1 MPRYLSLM
9 FPPLSAKNIPNN
21 FALRRMENT
30 EKSTPQKKR
39 QNPNRCRPKSKGGC
53 QRCKQRRRRCDEA
66 KPSCQECTKR
76 GHTCP
81 GYQKQS
87 LQWRYV
93 FKGSEEPKQPAAQIE
108 SPETVAT
115 ELFEVNNPTQD
126 ERDNLQNGTPSI
138 WDTTC
143 SNLFDQLPDF
153 DEPTDAWSYTELRSN
168 DTGLTNPDAELD
180 GLSVLR
186 QRLVNTSVPS
196 FLIQLPVMLVQY
208 YFHTVCNQWSSF
220 DCPLNPFRTIVSRLW
235 SRNAAIYFAIQSMSA
250 ASLANDFPNMR
261 PIGIQTQQQAI
272 ACLNTS
278 AQKSSVQAKDDEY
291 FLALLMIGSTTGWH
305 DASDLGL
312 PYLRAAQDHLMRQ
325 ERQCKN
331 ANSALAKQHPLFKQ
345 CLLWWN
351 LLAAFVAEESP
362 IVDVESSIEN
372 SDTDLSVYLVDG
384 QILPH
389 PWTGSFRY
397 ALSLFY
403 RTARVIRA
411 ARTSHRRRPE
421 ALDPTLIDLSSMAE
435 ELDLRQKAEHLEDK
449 ILFTGFSFYCGPV
462 DIGDTNT
469 PPSHF
474 LTLAEAYR
482 CTALLQIY
490 HVFPDILEDR
500 LRSNQTTDGES
511 PIPALFLL
519 LFPIATEWSSCSV
532 EDTRH
537 TLALHIVSLLGQLPS
552 TSGTKVLQPVVLAC
566 ISSDLVFSSGSVLGA
581 TGNSITSLNTLDVEI
596 AQARRKVKMRLS
608 ELILILPKLPMQR
621 IVNVVHETWDR
632 ADSGVEEFWLD
643 IMMDLNLETI
653 MG

>member
-1 MPRYLSLM
+1 MASTEGLS
-9 FPPLSAKNIPNN
+9 S
-21 FALRRMENT
+21 
-30 EKSTPQKKR
+30 PQKKR
-39 QNPNRCRPKSKGGC
+39 QNPNRCRPKSRGGC

-66 KPSCQECTKR
+66 KPSCEECTKR

-81 GYQKQS
+81 GYRKQS

-93 FKGSEEPKQPAAQIE
+93 FKGSEEPNQPALPAE
-108 SPETVAT
+108 SPDMSTT
-115 ELFEVNNPTQD
+115 EFPAVNNPIQEEKDNPQNETQD
-126 ERDNLQNGTPSI
+126 I
-138 WDTTC
+138 WDTAYP
-143 SNLFDQLPDF
+143 NLFDQLPDF
-153 DEPTDAWSYTELRSN
+153 DEPTDAWFYTEPGSN
-168 DTGLTNPDAELD
+168 GTALAKSDAEQD
-180 GLSVLR
+180 GLSILH
-186 QRLVNTSVPS
+186 QRLANTSVPS
-196 FLIQLPVMLVQY
+196 FLIQLPVILVQY

-250 ASLANDFPNMR
+250 ASLANDFPTMR
-261 PIGIQTQQQAI
+261 AIGIQTQQQAI
-272 ACLNTS
+272 ACLNN
-278 AQKSSVQAKDDEY
+278 SVQKGSTQTKDDEY

-312 PYLRAAQDHLMRQ
+312 PYLRAAQDHLLKQ

-331 ANSALAKQHPLFKQ
+331 ANSTLAKQHPLFKQ

-362 IVDVESSIEN
+362 ILDVENSIEN

-384 QILPH
+384 QVLPH
-389 PWTGSFRY
+389 PWTGSLRY
-397 ALSLFY
+397 SLGLFY
-403 RTARVIRA
+403 RTARVVRA
-411 ARTSHRRRPE
+411 ARTYHRRWP
-421 ALDPTLIDLSSMAE
+421 ADLDPTSIDLSSMAE
-435 ELDLRQKAEHLEDK
+435 KLDLRQKAEQLEDR

-490 HVFPDILEDR
+490 HVFPDILEER
-500 LRSNQTTDGES
+500 LQSNQTADDEN

-519 LFPIATEWSSCSV
+519 LFPIAAEWSSCSV
-532 EDTRH
+532 EDVRH
-537 TLALHIVSLLGQLPS
+537 TLAVHIVSLLEQLPS
-552 TSGTKVLQPVVLAC
+552 TSGTKVMQPIVLAC

-581 TGNSITSLNTLDVEI
+581 TENVIPSLNTLDVEI
-596 AQARRKVKMRLS
+596 AQARRKVKMRMS

-621 IVNVVHETWDR
+621 IYNVVHETWDR
-632 ADSGVEEFWLD
+632 ADSGLEEFWLD
-643 IMMDLNLETI
+643 VMLDLNLETI

>member
-1 MPRYLSLM
+1 MASTESLLS
-9 FPPLSAKNIPNN
+9 
-21 FALRRMENT
+21 
-30 EKSTPQKKR
+30 PQKKR
-39 QNPNRCRPKSKGGC
+39 QNPNRCRPKSRGGC

-93 FKGSEEPKQPAAQIE
+93 FKDSEEPNQPAPPVE
-108 SPETVAT
+108 SPDTGAIEFSA
-115 ELFEVNNPTQD
+115 VNNPIQ
-126 ERDNLQNGTPSI
+126 EEKDNPQNEPQNI
-138 WDTTC
+138 WDTAYP
-143 SNLFDQLPDF
+143 NLFDQLPDF
-153 DEPTDAWSYTELRSN
+153 DEPTDAWFYTEPGSN
-168 DTGLTNPDAELD
+168 GMALAKPDAELD
-180 GLSVLR
+180 GLSILR
-186 QRLVNTSVPS
+186 QRLANTSVPS

-250 ASLANDFPNMR
+250 ASLANDFPTMR
-261 PIGIQTQQQAI
+261 AIGIQTQQQAI
-272 ACLNTS
+272 ACLNN
-278 AQKSSVQAKDDEY
+278 SVQKGSTQTMDDEY

-312 PYLRAAQDHLMRQ
+312 PYLRAAQDHLLRQ

-331 ANSALAKQHPLFKQ
+331 ANSTLAKQHPLFKQ

-362 IVDVESSIEN
+362 ILDVENSIEN

-384 QILPH
+384 QVLPH
-389 PWTGSFRY
+389 PWTGSLRY
-397 ALSLFY
+397 SLGLFY
-403 RTARVIRA
+403 RTARVVRA
-411 ARTSHRRRPE
+411 ARTSHRRRP
-421 ALDPTLIDLSSMAE
+421 ADLDPTLIDLSSMAE
-435 ELDLRQKAEHLEDK
+435 ELDLRQKAEQLEDR

-490 HVFPDILEDR
+490 HVFPDILKER
-500 LRSNQTTDGES
+500 LRSNQTADSEN

-519 LFPIATEWSSCSV
+519 LFPIAVEWSSCSV

-537 TLALHIVSLLGQLPS
+537 TLALHIVSLLEQLPS
-552 TSGTKVLQPVVLAC
+552 TSGTKVMQPIVLAC

-581 TGNSITSLNTLDVEI
+581 TENAIPSLNTLDVEI
-596 AQARRKVKMRLS
+596 AQARRKVKMRMS

-621 IVNVVHETWDR
+621 IYNVVHETWDR
-632 ADSGVEEFWLD
+632 ADSGLEEFWLD
-643 IMMDLNLETI
+643 VMLDLNLETI

>member
-1 MPRYLSLM
+1 MESTERLSS
-9 FPPLSAKNIPNN
+9 P
-21 FALRRMENT
+21 
-30 EKSTPQKKR
+30 KKR
-39 QNPNRCRPKSKGGC
+39 KNPNRCRPKSRGGC

-93 FKGSEEPKQPAAQIE
+93 FKDSEESNQPAPSIE
-108 SPETVAT
+108 SPDTVAT
-115 ELFEVNNPTQD
+115 EFPEVNSPTQ
-126 ERDNLQNGTPSI
+126 EGKDNIQSETQNI
-138 WDTTC
+138 WDAAGP
-143 SNLFDQLPDF
+143 NFFDQLPDF
-153 DEPTDAWSYTELRSN
+153 DEPTDAWFYTVSGT
-168 DTGLTNPDAELD
+168 TGTALAKPNGKLD
-180 GLSVLR
+180 GLSILR
-186 QRLVNTSVPS
+186 QRLANTSVPS

-220 DCPLNPFRTIVSRLW
+220 DCPLNPFRTIISRLW
-235 SRNAAIYFAIQSMSA
+235 SQNAAIYFAIQSMSA
-250 ASLANDFPNMR
+250 ASLANDFPTMR
-261 PIGIQTQQQAI
+261 AIGIQTQQQAI
-272 ACLNTS
+272 ACLNN
-278 AQKSSVQAKDDEY
+278 SVQKGSTQIKDDEY

-312 PYLRAAQDHLMRQ
+312 PYLRAAQDHLLRQ

-331 ANSALAKQHPLFKQ
+331 ANSALAKQYPLFKQ

-351 LLAAFVAEESP
+351 LLAAFVTEESP
-362 IVDVESSIEN
+362 IIDVESSIEH
-372 SDTDLSVYLVDG
+372 SDTDLSVYLIDG

-389 PWTGSFRY
+389 PWTGSLRY
-397 ALSLFY
+397 SLSLFY

-411 ARTSHRRRPE
+411 ASTSHRRRPE
-421 ALDPTLIDLSSMAE
+421 ALDPTLIDLGSMAE

-490 HVFPDILEDR
+490 HVFPDILEER
-500 LRSNQTTDGES
+500 LRSNQTADDES

-519 LFPIATEWSSCSV
+519 LFPIAAEWSSRSV
-532 EDTRH
+532 EDARH
-537 TLALHIVSLLGQLPS
+537 ILALHIVSLLEQLPS
-552 TSGTKVLQPVVLAC
+552 TSGTKVMQPIVLAC
-566 ISSDLVFSSGSVLGA
+566 VSSDLVFSSGSVLGA
-581 TGNSITSLNTLDVEI
+581 TKNTIPSLNTLDVEI

-621 IVNVVHETWDR
+621 IYNVVHETWNR
-632 ADSGVEEFWLD
+632 ADSGLEEFWLD
-643 IMMDLNLETI
+643 VMLDLNLETI

>member
-1 MPRYLSLM
+1 MASTENLPSL
-9 FPPLSAKNIPNN
+9 
-21 FALRRMENT
+21 
-30 EKSTPQKKR
+30 QKKR
-39 QNPNRCRPKSKGGC
+39 QNPNRCRPKSRGGC

-93 FKGSEEPKQPAAQIE
+93 FKGSEDPAPPVE
-108 SPETVAT
+108 SPDTGET
-115 ELFEVNNPTQD
+115 EFPRVNDPMQEEKDNPQD
-126 ERDNLQNGTPSI
+126 EIQNI
-138 WDTTC
+138 WDTAYP
-143 SNLFDQLPDF
+143 NLFDQLPDF
-153 DEPTDAWSYTELRSN
+153 DEPTDAWFYTEPDSN
-168 DTGLTNPDAELD
+168 GAALAKPDAELD
-180 GLSVLR
+180 GLSILR
-186 QRLVNTSVPS
+186 QRLANTSVPS

-220 DCPLNPFRTIVSRLW
+220 DCPLNPFRTIISRLW

-250 ASLANDFPNMR
+250 ASLANDFPTMR
-261 PIGIQTQQQAI
+261 AIGIQTQQQAI
-272 ACLNTS
+272 ACLNNSFQRGFT
-278 AQKSSVQAKDDEY
+278 QTKDDEY

-312 PYLRAAQDHLMRQ
+312 PYLRAAQDHLLRQ

-331 ANSALAKQHPLFKQ
+331 ENSTLAKQHPLFKQ

-351 LLAAFVAEESP
+351 LLAAFVTEESP
-362 IVDVESSIEN
+362 ILDVENSIEN

-384 QILPH
+384 QVLPH
-389 PWTGSFRY
+389 PWTGSLRY
-397 ALSLFY
+397 ALGLFY
-403 RTARVIRA
+403 RTARVVRA
-411 ARTSHRRRPE
+411 ARTSHRRRP
-421 ALDPTLIDLSSMAE
+421 ADLDPTLIDLSSMAE
-435 ELDLRQKAEHLEDK
+435 ELDLRQKAEQLEDR

-490 HVFPDILEDR
+490 HVFPDILEER
-500 LRSNQTTDGES
+500 LQNNQTADGEDS
-511 PIPALFLL
+511 IPALFSV
-519 LFPIATEWSSCSV
+519 EWSSCSV
-532 EDTRH
+532 EDARH
-537 TLALHIVSLLGQLPS
+537 TLALHIVSLLEQLPS
-552 TSGTKVLQPVVLAC
+552 TSGTKVMQPIVLAC

-581 TGNSITSLNTLDVEI
+581 TENAIPSLNTLDVEI
-596 AQARRKVKMRLS
+596 AQARRKVKMRMS

-621 IVNVVHETWDR
+621 IYNVVHETWDR
-632 ADSGVEEFWLD
+632 ADSGLAEFWLD
-643 IMMDLNLETI
+643 VMLDLNLETI

>member
-1 MPRYLSLM
+1 MASIESL
-9 FPPLSAKNIPNN
+9 PSL
-21 FALRRMENT
+21 
-30 EKSTPQKKR
+30 QKKR
-39 QNPNRCRPKSKGGC
+39 QNPNRCRPKSRGGC

-93 FKGSEEPKQPAAQIE
+93 FKGSEEPALPVE
-108 SPETVAT
+108 SPDTGES
-115 ELFEVNNPTQD
+115 EFSRVNNPIQEEKENPQD
-126 ERDNLQNGTPSI
+126 EIQNI
-138 WDTTC
+138 WDTAYP
-143 SNLFDQLPDF
+143 NLFDQLPDF
-153 DEPTDAWSYTELRSN
+153 DEPTDAWFYTEPDSSGVALAK
-168 DTGLTNPDAELD
+168 PDAELD
-180 GLSVLR
+180 GLSILR
-186 QRLVNTSVPS
+186 QRLANTSVPS

-220 DCPLNPFRTIVSRLW
+220 DCPLNPFRTIISRLW

-250 ASLANDFPNMR
+250 ASLANDFPTMR
-261 PIGIQTQQQAI
+261 AIGIQTQQQAI
-272 ACLNTS
+272 ACLNNS
-278 AQKSSVQAKDDEY
+278 FQKGDTQTKDDEY

-312 PYLRAAQDHLMRQ
+312 PYLRAAQDHLLRQ

-331 ANSALAKQHPLFKQ
+331 ANSTLAKQHPLFKQ

-362 IVDVESSIEN
+362 ILDVENSIEN

-384 QILPH
+384 QVLPH
-389 PWTGSFRY
+389 PWTGSLRY
-397 ALSLFY
+397 SLGLFY
-403 RTARVIRA
+403 RTARVVRA
-411 ARTSHRRRPE
+411 ARTSRRRRP
-421 ALDPTLIDLSSMAE
+421 ADLDPTLIDLSSMAE
-435 ELDLRQKAEHLEDK
+435 ELELRQKAEQLEDR

-490 HVFPDILEDR
+490 HVFPDILEER
-500 LRSNQTTDGES
+500 LRSNQTADGEDS
-511 PIPALFLL
+511 IPALFLL
-519 LFPIATEWSSCSV
+519 LFPIAVEWSSCSV
-532 EDTRH
+532 EDARH
-537 TLALHIVSLLGQLPS
+537 TLALHIVSLLEQLPS
-552 TSGTKVLQPVVLAC
+552 TSGTKVMQPIVLAC

-581 TGNSITSLNTLDVEI
+581 TENAIPSLNTLDVEI
-596 AQARRKVKMRLS
+596 AQARRKVKMRMS

-621 IVNVVHETWDR
+621 IYNVVHETWDR
-632 ADSGVEEFWLD
+632 ADSGLEEFWLD
-643 IMMDLNLETI
+643 VMLDLNLETI

>member
-1 MPRYLSLM
+1 MAGLYLPVEVRSSLSS
-9 FPPLSAKNIPNN
+9 PLPYEGAANGASSG
-21 FALRRMENT
+21 E
-30 EKSTPQKKR
+30 
-39 QNPNRCRPKSKGGC
+39 
-53 QRCKQRRRRCDEA
+53 CDEA

-87 LQWRYV
+87 LQWRYIH
-93 FKGSEEPKQPAAQIE
+93 KGSKEPNQPTPSIDF
-108 SPETVAT
+108 PDTVAT
-115 ELFEVNNPTQD
+115 ESEFPEVINPTQ
-126 ERDNLQNGTPSI
+126 EGKDNLQNETQNI
-138 WDTTC
+138 WDTAC
-143 SNLFDQLPDF
+143 PNLFDQLPDF
-153 DEPTDAWSYTELRSN
+153 DEPTDAWFYTESGSN
-168 DTGLTNPDAELD
+168 GTVITKPDGELD
-180 GLSVLR
+180 GLSILR
-186 QRLVNTSVPS
+186 QRLANTSVPS

-220 DCPLNPFRTIVSRLW
+220 DCPINPFRAIISRLW

-250 ASLANDFPNMR
+250 ASLANDFPTMR
-261 PIGIQTQQQAI
+261 AIGIQTQQQAI
-272 ACLNTS
+272 ACLNNS
-278 AQKSSVQAKDDEY
+278 VQKCSNFTQAKDDEY

-312 PYLRAAQDHLMRQ
+312 PYLRAAQDHLLRQ

-362 IVDVESSIEN
+362 ILDIEDSIENSIEN
-372 SDTDLSVYLVDG
+372 SDTDFSVYLVDG
-384 QILPH
+384 EILPH
-389 PWTGSFRY
+389 PWTGSLRY
-397 ALSLFY
+397 SLGLFY

-411 ARTSHRRRPE
+411 ARTSHRRRPQS
-421 ALDPTLIDLSSMAE
+421 LDSTLIDLSSMAE
-435 ELDLRQKAEHLEDK
+435 ELDLRQKAEHLEDR
-449 ILFTGFSFYCGPV
+449 ILFSGFSFYCGPV

-490 HVFPDILEDR
+490 HVFPDILEER
-500 LRSNQTTDGES
+500 LLSNQTADGER

-519 LFPIATEWSSCSV
+519 LFPIIATEWSSRSV
-532 EDTRH
+532 EDARH
-537 TLALHIVSLLGQLPS
+537 TLALHIVSLLEQLPS
-552 TSGTKVLQPVVLAC
+552 TSGTKVMQPIVLAC

-581 TGNSITSLNTLDVEI
+581 AQNTIPSLNTLDVEI

-621 IVNVVHETWDR
+621 IYNVVHETWDR
-632 ADSGVEEFWLD
+632 ADSGLEEFWLD
-643 IMMDLNLETI
+643 VMLDLNLETI

>member
-1 MPRYLSLM
+1 MASTESLLS
-9 FPPLSAKNIPNN
+9 
-21 FALRRMENT
+21 
-30 EKSTPQKKR
+30 PQKKR
-39 QNPNRCRPKSKGGC
+39 QNPNRCRPKSRGGC

-76 GHTCP
+76 GHICP

-93 FKGSEEPKQPAAQIE
+93 FKDSEEPNQPTPPVE
-108 SPETVAT
+108 SPDTGAIG
-115 ELFEVNNPTQD
+115 FSAVNNSIQ
-126 ERDNLQNGTPSI
+126 EGKDNPQNEAQNI
-138 WDTTC
+138 WDTAYP
-143 SNLFDQLPDF
+143 NLFDQLPDF
-153 DEPTDAWSYTELRSN
+153 DEPTDAWLYTESGSN
-168 DTGLTNPDAELD
+168 GIALTRPDAELD
-180 GLSVLR
+180 GLSILR
-186 QRLVNTSVPS
+186 QRLANTSVPS

-220 DCPLNPFRTIVSRLW
+220 DCPLNPFRTIISRLW

-250 ASLANDFPNMR
+250 ASLANDFPTMR
-261 PIGIQTQQQAI
+261 AIGIQTQQQAI
-272 ACLNTS
+272 ACLNNS
-278 AQKSSVQAKDDEY
+278 AQRGSTQTKDDEY

-312 PYLRAAQDHLMRQ
+312 PYLRAAQDHLLRQ

-331 ANSALAKQHPLFKQ
+331 ANSTLAKQHPLFKQ

-362 IVDVESSIEN
+362 ILDVENSIEN

-384 QILPH
+384 QALPH
-389 PWTGSFRY
+389 PWTGSLRY
-397 ALSLFY
+397 SLGLFY
-403 RTARVIRA
+403 RTARVVRA
-411 ARTSHRRRPE
+411 ARTSHRRRP
-421 ALDPTLIDLSSMAE
+421 ADLDPTLIDLSSMAE
-435 ELDLRQKAEHLEDK
+435 ELDLRQKAEQLEDR

-490 HVFPDILEDR
+490 HVFPDILEER
-500 LRSNQTTDGES
+500 LQSNQTADGEN
-511 PIPALFLL
+511 PIPALFCC
-519 LFPIATEWSSCSV
+519 CSQWPLNGHQ
-532 EDTRH
+532 DTRH
-537 TLALHIVSLLGQLPS
+537 TLAIHIVSLLEQLPS
-552 TSGTKVLQPVVLAC
+552 TSGTKVMQPIVLAC
-566 ISSDLVFSSGSVLGA
+566 ISSDLVFSSGSVVGA
-581 TGNSITSLNTLDVEI
+581 TVNAIPSLNTLDVEI
-596 AQARRKVKMRLS
+596 AQARRKVKMRMS

-621 IVNVVHETWDR
+621 IYNVVHETWDR
-632 ADSGVEEFWLD
+632 ADSGLEEFWLD
-643 IMMDLNLETI
+643 VMLDLNLETI

>member
-1 MPRYLSLM
+1 MKA
-9 FPPLSAKNIPNN
+9 F
-21 FALRRMENT
+21 FGF
-30 EKSTPQKKR
+30 QKLILV
-39 QNPNRCRPKSKGGC
+39 Q
-53 QRCKQRRRRCDEA
+53 RRCDEA

-76 GHTCP
+76 GHICP

-87 LQWRYV
+87 LQWRHV
-93 FKGSEEPKQPAAQIE
+93 FKSSEDPNQPAPPIE
-108 SPETVAT
+108 PPESAAT
-115 ELFEVNNPTQD
+115 ECSEVNNPMQ
-126 ERDNLQNGTPSI
+126 EEKVNIQNEPQNI
-138 WDTTC
+138 WDTA
-143 SNLFDQLPDF
+143 SPNLFDQLPDF
-153 DEPTDAWSYTELRSN
+153 DEPTDAWFYTEPGSIGTALVK
-168 DTGLTNPDAELD
+168 PDAKLD
-180 GLSVLR
+180 GLSILR
-186 QRLVNTSVPS
+186 QRLANTSVPS

-220 DCPLNPFRTIVSRLW
+220 DCPLNPFRIIVSRLW

-250 ASLANDFPNMR
+250 ASLANDFPTMR
-261 PIGIQTQQQAI
+261 AIGIQTQQQAI
-272 ACLNTS
+272 ACLNN
-278 AQKSSVQAKDDEY
+278 SVQKDSTQKDDEY

-305 DASDLGL
+305 NASDLGL
-312 PYLRAAQDHLMRQ
+312 PYLRAAQDHLLKQ
-325 ERQCKN
+325 ERECKN

-362 IVDVESSIEN
+362 ILDVDSYIEN
-372 SDTDLSVYLVDG
+372 SDSDLSVYLVDG
-384 QILPH
+384 QVLPH

-397 ALSLFY
+397 SLSLFY
-403 RTARVIRA
+403 RTARVVRA
-411 ARTSHRRRPE
+411 ARTSHRRIPA
-421 ALDPTLIDLSSMAE
+421 ALDPALLDLSSMAE
-435 ELDLRQKAEHLEDK
+435 ELDLRQKAEQLEDK

-462 DIGDTNT
+462 DIGDSNT

-490 HVFPDILEDR
+490 HVFPYILEER
-500 LRSNQTTDGES
+500 LRSNQTADSEN

-519 LFPIATEWSSCSV
+519 LFPIAAEWSSCSV
-532 EDTRH
+532 DDARH
-537 TLALHIVSLLGQLPS
+537 TLALHIVSLLEQLPS

-581 TGNSITSLNTLDVEI
+581 TENAIPNLNTLDVEI

-621 IVNVVHETWDR
+621 IYKVVHETWDR
-632 ADSGVEEFWLD
+632 ADSGLEEFWLD
-643 IMMDLNLETI
+643 VMLDLNLETI

>member
-1 MPRYLSLM
+1 
-9 FPPLSAKNIPNN
+9 
-21 FALRRMENT
+21 ME
-30 EKSTPQKKR
+30 STDKLPSPQKKR
-39 QNPNRCRPKSKGGC
+39 PNPNRCRPKSRGGC

-81 GYQKQS
+81 GYQKPS
-87 LQWRYV
+87 LQWRYILNDS
-93 FKGSEEPKQPAAQIE
+93 KESNQPNQPTPPIE
-108 SPETVAT
+108 SPDTVAT
-115 ELFEVNNPTQD
+115 EFSEVNNQTQEGKDNVQNETQD
-126 ERDNLQNGTPSI
+126 M
-138 WDTTC
+138 WDTAC
-143 SNLFDQLPDF
+143 SNFFDQLPDF
-153 DEPTDAWSYTELRSN
+153 DEPTDAWFYTESVSN
-168 DTGLTNPDAELD
+168 GAVLMKPDSQLD
-180 GLSVLR
+180 GLSILR
-186 QRLVNTSVPS
+186 QRLANTSVPS

-250 ASLANDFPNMR
+250 ASLANDFPTMR
-261 PIGIQTQQQAI
+261 AIGIQAQQQAI
-272 ACLNTS
+272 ACLNNS
-278 AQKSSVQAKDDEY
+278 SQKRSTQTKDDEY

-305 DASDLGL
+305 NASDLGL
-312 PYLRAAQDHLMRQ
+312 PYLRAAQDHLLRQ
-325 ERQCKN
+325 EHQCKN

-351 LLAAFVAEESP
+351 LLAAFVAEEPP
-362 IVDVESSIEN
+362 ILDIESSLEN
-372 SDTDLSVYLVDG
+372 SDTDISVYLVDG
-384 QILPH
+384 EILPH
-389 PWTGSFRY
+389 PWTGSLKY
-397 ALSLFY
+397 SLGLFY

-411 ARTSHRRRPE
+411 SRTFYRRRSE
-421 ALDPTLIDLSSMAE
+421 ALGPTLIDLSSMAE

-490 HVFPDILEDR
+490 HVFPEIFEER
-500 LRSNQTTDGES
+500 LRSNQTVDGEFS
-511 PIPALFLL
+511 IPALFSL
-519 LFPIATEWSSCSV
+519 LFPIADEWSSRSV
-532 EDTRH
+532 EDARH
-537 TLALHIVSLLGQLPS
+537 TLALHIVSLLEQLPS
-552 TSGTKVLQPVVLAC
+552 TSGTKVMQPIVLAC

-581 TGNSITSLNTLDVEI
+581 TENTIPSLNTLDVEI
-596 AQARRKVKMRLS
+596 ALARRKVKIRLS

-621 IVNVVHETWDR
+621 IYNVVHKTWDR
-632 ADSGVEEFWLD
+632 ADSGLEEFWLD
-643 IMMDLNLETI
+643 VMLDLNLETI

>member
-1 MPRYLSLM
+1 MRRC
-9 FPPLSAKNIPNN
+9 LSAVWKAKRDCLLHRRKGKIPTG
-21 FALRRMENT
+21 AD
-30 EKSTPQKKR
+30 
-39 QNPNRCRPKSKGGC
+39 QNQEGAANGASSGE
-53 QRCKQRRRRCDEA
+53 CDEA

-87 LQWRYV
+87 LQWRYIH
-93 FKGSEEPKQPAAQIE
+93 KGSKEPNQPTPSIDF
-108 SPETVAT
+108 PDTVAT
-115 ELFEVNNPTQD
+115 ESEFPEVINPTQ
-126 ERDNLQNGTPSI
+126 EGKDNLQNETQNI
-138 WDTTC
+138 WDTAC
-143 SNLFDQLPDF
+143 PNLFDQLPDF
-153 DEPTDAWSYTELRSN
+153 DEPTDAWFYTESGSN
-168 DTGLTNPDAELD
+168 GTVITKPDGELD
-180 GLSVLR
+180 GLSILR
-186 QRLVNTSVPS
+186 QRLANTSVPS

-220 DCPLNPFRTIVSRLW
+220 DCPINPFRAIISRLW

-250 ASLANDFPNMR
+250 ASLANDFPTMR
-261 PIGIQTQQQAI
+261 AIGIQTQQQAI
-272 ACLNTS
+272 ACLNNS
-278 AQKSSVQAKDDEY
+278 VQKCSNFTQAKDDEY

-312 PYLRAAQDHLMRQ
+312 PYLRAAQDHLLRQ

-362 IVDVESSIEN
+362 ILDIEDSIENSIEN
-372 SDTDLSVYLVDG
+372 SDTDFSVYLVDG
-384 QILPH
+384 EILPH
-389 PWTGSFRY
+389 PWTGSLRY
-397 ALSLFY
+397 SLGLFY

-411 ARTSHRRRPE
+411 ARTSHRRRPQS
-421 ALDPTLIDLSSMAE
+421 LDSTLIDLSSMAE
-435 ELDLRQKAEHLEDK
+435 ELDLRQKAERLEDR
-449 ILFTGFSFYCGPV
+449 ILFSGFSFYCGPV

-490 HVFPDILEDR
+490 HVFPDILEER
-500 LRSNQTTDGES
+500 LLSNQTADGER

-519 LFPIATEWSSCSV
+519 LFPIIATEWSSRSV
-532 EDTRH
+532 EDARH
-537 TLALHIVSLLGQLPS
+537 TLALHIVSLLEQLPS
-552 TSGTKVLQPVVLAC
+552 TSGTKVMQPIVLAC

-581 TGNSITSLNTLDVEI
+581 AQNTIPSLNTLDVEI

-621 IVNVVHETWDR
+621 IFNVVHETWDR
-632 ADSGVEEFWLD
+632 ADSGLEEFWLD
-643 IMMDLNLETI
+643 VMLDLNLETI

>member
-1 MPRYLSLM
+1 
-9 FPPLSAKNIPNN
+9 
-21 FALRRMENT
+21 ME
-30 EKSTPQKKR
+30 STDKLVSPQRKR
-39 QNPNRCRPKSKGGC
+39 QNPNRCRPKSRGGC

-66 KPSCQECTKR
+66 KPSCHECIKR

-87 LQWRYV
+87 LKWRYV
-93 FKGSEEPKQPAAQIE
+93 YEGSEEPNQPTPPPK
-108 SPETVAT
+108 SPDTAAT
-115 ELFEVNNPTQD
+115 EFSEFPVKNSTLQGKDNIQNETQ
-126 ERDNLQNGTPSI
+126 SI
-138 WDTTC
+138 WDTACPT
-143 SNLFDQLPDF
+143 LFDQLPNLN
-153 DEPTDAWSYTELRSN
+153 EPTDVWLYTES
-168 DTGLTNPDAELD
+168 GLSSTVLAKPEDELD
-180 GLSVLR
+180 GLSILR
-186 QRLVNTSVPS
+186 QRLANTTVPS

-220 DCPLNPFRTIVSRLW
+220 DCPLNPFRVIVSRLW
-235 SRNAAIYFAIQSMSA
+235 SRSAAIYFAIQSMSA
-250 ASLANDFPNMR
+250 ASLANDFPTMR
-261 PIGIQTQQQAI
+261 AIGIQTQQQAI
-272 ACLNTS
+272 ACLNN
-278 AQKSSVQAKDDEY
+278 SVQKGSTQTKDDEY

-312 PYLRAAQDHLMRQ
+312 PYLRAAQDHLLRQ

-351 LLAAFVAEESP
+351 LLAAFVAEESS
-362 IVDVESSIEN
+362 ILDIEN
-372 SDTDLSVYLVDG
+372 SIETSDTNLSVYLVDG
-384 QILPH
+384 EVLPH
-389 PWTGSFRY
+389 PWTGSLRY
-397 ALSLFY
+397 SLGLFY

-411 ARTSHRRRPE
+411 ARTSHRRRPQ

-435 ELDLRQKAEHLEDK
+435 ELDLRQEAEHLEDK

-490 HVFPDILEDR
+490 HVFPDILEER
-500 LRSNQTTDGES
+500 LRSNQAAGCEG

-519 LFPIATEWSSCSV
+519 LFPTATGWSSCSV
-532 EDTRH
+532 ENARH
-537 TLALHIVSLLGQLPS
+537 TLALHIVSLLEQLPS
-552 TSGTKVLQPVVLAC
+552 TSGTKVMQPIVLAC
-566 ISSDLVFSSGSVLGA
+566 VSSDLVFSSGFVLGA
-581 TGNSITSLNTLDVEI
+581 AQHTIPSLSTLDVDI
-596 AQARRKVKMRLS
+596 ARARRKVKMRLS

-621 IVNVVHETWDR
+621 IYNVVHETWDR
-632 ADSGVEEFWLD
+632 ADSGLEVFWLD
-643 IMMDLNLETI
+643 VMLDLNLETI

>member
-1 MPRYLSLM
+1 MAS
-9 FPPLSAKNIPNN
+9 
-21 FALRRMENT
+21 T
-30 EKSTPQKKR
+30 EGLPSPQKKK
-39 QNPNRCRPKSKGGC
+39 QNPNRCRPKSRGGC

-87 LQWRYV
+87 LQWRHV
-93 FKGSEEPKQPAAQIE
+93 FKGSEEPAPPVDSPDTRTTELSGVNNLIQEEKDNPQIE
-108 SPETVAT
+108 
-115 ELFEVNNPTQD
+115 TQ
-126 ERDNLQNGTPSI
+126 NI
-138 WDTTC
+138 WDTAYP
-143 SNLFDQLPDF
+143 NLFDQLPDF
-153 DEPTDAWSYTELRSN
+153 DEPTDAWFYTDPGSN
-168 DTGLTNPDAELD
+168 GTALAKPDAELD
-180 GLSVLR
+180 GLSILR
-186 QRLVNTSVPS
+186 QRLANISVPS

-220 DCPLNPFRTIVSRLW
+220 DCPLNPFRTIVGRLW

-250 ASLANDFPNMR
+250 ASLANDFPTMR
-261 PIGIQTQQQAI
+261 AIGIQTQQQAI
-272 ACLNTS
+272 ACLNN
-278 AQKSSVQAKDDEY
+278 SVQEGSTQTKDDEY

-312 PYLRAAQDHLMRQ
+312 PYLRAAQDHLLRQ

-331 ANSALAKQHPLFKQ
+331 ANSTLAKQHPLFKQ

-362 IVDVESSIEN
+362 ILDVENSIEN

-384 QILPH
+384 QVLPH
-389 PWTGSFRY
+389 PWTGSLRY
-397 ALSLFY
+397 SLGLFY
-403 RTARVIRA
+403 RTARVVRA
-411 ARTSHRRRPE
+411 ARTSHRRRP
-421 ALDPTLIDLSSMAE
+421 ADLDPTLIDLSSMAE
-435 ELDLRQKAEHLEDK
+435 EFDLRQKAEQLEDT

-474 LTLAEAYR
+474 LTLAEVYR

-490 HVFPDILEDR
+490 HVFPDILEER
-500 LRSNQTTDGES
+500 LQSNQTADSES

-519 LFPIATEWSSCSV
+519 LFPIAVEWSSCSA

-537 TLALHIVSLLGQLPS
+537 ILALHIVSLLEQLPS
-552 TSGTKVLQPVVLAC
+552 TSGTKVMQPIVLAC

-581 TGNSITSLNTLDVEI
+581 TQNAIPSLNTMDVEI
-596 AQARRKVKMRLS
+596 AQARRKVKMRMS

-621 IVNVVHETWDR
+621 IYNVVHETWDR
-632 ADSGVEEFWLD
+632 ADAGLEEFWLD
-643 IMMDLNLETI
+643 VMLDLNLETI

>member
-1 MPRYLSLM
+1 MAS
-9 FPPLSAKNIPNN
+9 
-21 FALRRMENT
+21 T
-30 EKSTPQKKR
+30 EIVPSPQKKK
-39 QNPNRCRPKSKGGC
+39 QNPNRCRPKSRGGC

-87 LQWRYV
+87 LQWRHV
-93 FKGSEEPKQPAAQIE
+93 FKGSEEPAPRVE
-108 SPETVAT
+108 SPDTGAT
-115 ELFEVNNPTQD
+115 EFSGVNNLIQEEKDSPRN
-126 ERDNLQNGTPSI
+126 EAQNI
-138 WDTTC
+138 WDTAYP
-143 SNLFDQLPDF
+143 NLFDQLPDF
-153 DEPTDAWSYTELRSN
+153 DEPTDAWFYTDPGSN
-168 DTGLTNPDAELD
+168 GTALAKPDAELD
-180 GLSVLR
+180 GLSILR
-186 QRLVNTSVPS
+186 QRLANTSVPS

-220 DCPLNPFRTIVSRLW
+220 DCPLNPFRTIVGRLW

-250 ASLANDFPNMR
+250 ASLANDFPTMR
-261 PIGIQTQQQAI
+261 AIGIQTQQQAI
-272 ACLNTS
+272 ACLNN
-278 AQKSSVQAKDDEY
+278 SVQEGSTQTKDDEY

-312 PYLRAAQDHLMRQ
+312 PYLRAAQDHILRQ

-331 ANSALAKQHPLFKQ
+331 ANSTLAKQHPLFKQ

-362 IVDVESSIEN
+362 ILDVENSIEN

-384 QILPH
+384 QVLPH
-389 PWTGSFRY
+389 PWTGSLRY
-397 ALSLFY
+397 SLGLFY
-403 RTARVIRA
+403 RTARVVRA
-411 ARTSHRRRPE
+411 ARTSHRRRP
-421 ALDPTLIDLSSMAE
+421 ADLDPTLIDLSSMAE
-435 ELDLRQKAEHLEDK
+435 EIDLRQKAEQLEDT

-490 HVFPDILEDR
+490 HVFPDILEER
-500 LRSNQTTDGES
+500 LQSNQTADSEN

-519 LFPIATEWSSCSV
+519 LFPIAVEWSSCSV

-537 TLALHIVSLLGQLPS
+537 TLALHIVSLLEQLPS
-552 TSGTKVLQPVVLAC
+552 TSGTKVMQPIILAC

-581 TGNSITSLNTLDVEI
+581 TQNAIPSLNTLDVEI
-596 AQARRKVKMRLS
+596 AQARRKVKMRMS

-621 IVNVVHETWDR
+621 IYNVVHETWDR
-632 ADSGVEEFWLD
+632 ADSGLEEFWLD
-643 IMMDLNLETI
+643 VMLDLNLETI

>member
-1 MPRYLSLM
+1 MASIERLPCL
-9 FPPLSAKNIPNN
+9 
-21 FALRRMENT
+21 
-30 EKSTPQKKR
+30 QKKR
-39 QNPNRCRPKSKGGC
+39 QNPNRCRPKSRGGC

-93 FKGSEEPKQPAAQIE
+93 FKGSEEPNQPAQPVE
-108 SPETVAT
+108 SPDTGATKFSVVDNPIQEEKDHPQNET
-115 ELFEVNNPTQD
+115 
-126 ERDNLQNGTPSI
+126 QNI
-138 WDTTC
+138 WDTAYP
-143 SNLFDQLPDF
+143 NLFDQLPDF
-153 DEPTDAWSYTELRSN
+153 DEPTDAWFYTEPGSN
-168 DTGLTNPDAELD
+168 GTCFAKPDAELD
-180 GLSVLR
+180 GLSILR

-196 FLIQLPVMLVQY
+196 FLVQLPVMLVQY

-250 ASLANDFPNMR
+250 ASLANDFPTMR
-261 PIGIQTQQQAI
+261 AIGIQTQQQAI
-272 ACLNTS
+272 ACLNN
-278 AQKSSVQAKDDEY
+278 SVQRGSTQTKDDEY

-312 PYLRAAQDHLMRQ
+312 PYLRAAQDHLLRQ

-331 ANSALAKQHPLFKQ
+331 VNSTLAKQHPLFKQ

-362 IVDVESSIEN
+362 ILDVENSIEN

-384 QILPH
+384 QVLPH
-389 PWTGSFRY
+389 PWTGSLRY
-397 ALSLFY
+397 SLGLFY
-403 RTARVIRA
+403 RTARVVRA
-411 ARTSHRRRPE
+411 ARTCHRRRP
-421 ALDPTLIDLSSMAE
+421 ADLDPTLIDLSSMAE
-435 ELDLRQKAEHLEDK
+435 ELDLRQKAEQLEDR

-490 HVFPDILEDR
+490 HVFPDILEER
-500 LRSNQTTDGES
+500 LQSNQTADGEN

-532 EDTRH
+532 EDARH
-537 TLALHIVSLLGQLPS
+537 ILALHIVSLLEQLPS
-552 TSGTKVLQPVVLAC
+552 TSGTKVMQPIVLAC

-581 TGNSITSLNTLDVEI
+581 TENAIPSLNMLDVEI
-596 AQARRKVKMRLS
+596 AQARRKVKMRMS

-621 IVNVVHETWDR
+621 IYNVVHETWDR
-632 ADSGVEEFWLD
+632 ADSGFEEFWLD
-643 IMMDLNLETI
+643 VMLDLNLETI

>member
-1 MPRYLSLM
+1 MASTESLLS
-9 FPPLSAKNIPNN
+9 
-21 FALRRMENT
+21 
-30 EKSTPQKKR
+30 PQKKR
-39 QNPNRCRPKSKGGC
+39 QNPNRCRPKSRGGC

-93 FKGSEEPKQPAAQIE
+93 FKDSEEPNQPTPPVDSPDTGAIE
-108 SPETVAT
+108 FSA
-115 ELFEVNNPTQD
+115 VNNPIQEEKENPQNETQ
-126 ERDNLQNGTPSI
+126 NL
-138 WDTTC
+138 WDTAYP
-143 SNLFDQLPDF
+143 NFFDQLPDF
-153 DEPTDAWSYTELRSN
+153 DEPTDAWFYTELGSN
-168 DTGLTNPDAELD
+168 GIALAKPDAELD
-180 GLSVLR
+180 GLSILR
-186 QRLVNTSVPS
+186 QRLANTSVPS

-250 ASLANDFPNMR
+250 ASLANDFPTMR
-261 PIGIQTQQQAI
+261 AIGIQTQQQAI
-272 ACLNTS
+272 ACLNN
-278 AQKSSVQAKDDEY
+278 SVQKGSTQTKDDEY

-312 PYLRAAQDHLMRQ
+312 PYLRAAQDHLLRQ

-331 ANSALAKQHPLFKQ
+331 ANSTLAKQHPLFKQ

-362 IVDVESSIEN
+362 ILDVENSIEN

-384 QILPH
+384 QVLPH
-389 PWTGSFRY
+389 PWTGSLRY
-397 ALSLFY
+397 SLGLFY
-403 RTARVIRA
+403 RTARVVRA
-411 ARTSHRRRPE
+411 ERTSYRRRP
-421 ALDPTLIDLSSMAE
+421 ADLDPTLIDLSSVAE
-435 ELDLRQKAEHLEDK
+435 ELDLRQKAEQLEDR

-490 HVFPDILEDR
+490 HVFPDILEER
-500 LRSNQTTDGES
+500 LRSNQTADGEN

-519 LFPIATEWSSCSV
+519 LFPMAVEWSSCSV

-537 TLALHIVSLLGQLPS
+537 TLALHVVSLLEQLPS
-552 TSGTKVLQPVVLAC
+552 TSGTKVMQPIILAC

-581 TGNSITSLNTLDVEI
+581 TENAIPSLNTLDVEI
-596 AQARRKVKMRLS
+596 AQARRKVKMRMS

-621 IVNVVHETWDR
+621 IYNVVHETWDR
-632 ADSGVEEFWLD
+632 ADSGLEEFWLD
-643 IMMDLNLETI
+643 VMLDLNLETI